1 MSESDKAGGTGREQR
16 PKTALLE
23 NNTPAY
29 VGVGVL
35 LPGKD
40 ENKMRKKEMFAKAK
54 HWGEKLHFCES
65 EQMTVY

>member
-1 MSESDKAGGTGREQR
+1 MNRIKQKAQVENRDQ
-16 PKTALLE
+16 KQHYWQ
-23 NNTPAY
+23 NNTQAC

-40 ENKMRKKEMFAKAK
+40 ENKIRKKEMFAKAK
-54 HWGEKLHFCES
+54 HWGEKLHFSES